1 MFPFDRCVHLFP
13 PSLQWV
19 PWPLL
24 AEPCASPPS
33 SVLWVRKTARPPVRV
48 RLWSPLAI
56 ALPLLRAGMASS
68 PGFLGNPFG
77 NMPRASDSGDFGPP
91 FAIAV
96 VPDTAFRHFNDV
108 GYRHDSNFGAESSRP
123 ASLLCTLRTHQSP
136 GEWQHSL
143 PACSLALAGR
153 DSHPLD
159 FIKWFP
165 YFITGSSTSTLIP
178 ARSVGA

>member
-24 AEPCASPPS
+24 AEPCGSPPS

-108 GYRHDSNFGAESSRP
+108 GIATIVISELNLHGLLPCCVRFAPNSVPANGNTRYRP
-123 ASLLCTLRTHQSP
+123 AR
-136 GEWQHSL
+136 
-143 PACSLALAGR
+143 
-153 DSHPLD
+153 
-159 FIKWFP
+159 
-165 YFITGSSTSTLIP
+165 
-178 ARSVGA
+178 

>member
-1 MFPFDRCVHLFP
+1 MFPFARYVHLFP

-24 AEPCASPPS
+24 AEPCGSPPS
-33 SVLWVRKTARPPVRV
+33 SVLWVRKTARPHTCP
-48 RLWSPLAI
+48 PLVSLGDRI
-56 ALPLLRAGMASS
+56 TALVSGEMASS

-108 GYRHDSNFGAESSRP
+108 GIA
-123 ASLLCTLRTHQSP
+123 T
-136 GEWQHSL
+136 
-143 PACSLALAGR
+143 
-153 DSHPLD
+153 
-159 FIKWFP
+159 IV
-165 YFITGSSTSTLIP
+165 I
-178 ARSVGA
+178 VG